1 MSQARKT
8 IAWMSGA
15 VLASLGI
22 GPLLAGNCG
31 AAASAPGQGRP
42 PAGKVSPY
50 RARELPDSARQ
61 IYAGQW
67 GVDQMWVQLTES
79 GNLVKFSYHVVDAA
93 KAAPIN
99 DGSSNP
105 ALVDNKAHVSLQIP
119 TMEKVGPLRQSAPP
133 VTGKVYWMAFS
144 NKGNFVKAGHRVS
157 VVIGQFR
164 VDGLLVQK

>member
-1 MSQARKT
+1 MSQPRKP
-8 IAWMSGA
+8 IAWMSA
-15 VLASLGI
+15 VLLSLGV
-22 GPLLAGNCG
+22 GALLADNC
-31 AAASAPGQGRP
+31 AAAAGAPGQAKP

-79 GNLVKFSYHVVDAA
+79 GNLVKFSYRVVDAA

-99 DGSSNP
+99 DGASSP
-105 ALVDNKAHVSLQIP
+105 ALVDDKAHVALQIP

-133 VTGKVYWMAFS
+133 VSGKVYWMAFS